1 MEDGEEACKYN
12 EALELHL
19 QNSEA
24 KVRQKTVTF
33 LGHLGEKAHSS
44 HAAIVAD
51 RFQDSD
57 PGIFAVTA
65 VALARM
71 GKPGAAALASQLGN
85 GQPDIEQ
92 EVACEAL
99 GRMPNWQ
106 AAVQH
111 LKSLTSRL
119 QDQGNTR
126 RAAAEAIC
134 RLTFLASNE
143 AMNVCPD
150 LPGRLVWSLRDS
162 EASVRAAA
170 ATALAHL
177 GEAGVGAFAE
187 VLEQKMP
194 SKDEEGSSRALET
207 AAALYGFTHCSDE
220 LCCSKV
226 DLILQRLD
234 DPCKRVQLAAANTLK
249 SLGPLCADSIAQKL
263 KVEDPEERELFVIAL
278 GCIGSPNALPYTNML
293 VALLDSKNE
302 TSASVQVA
310 AAEALAKCGPETG
323 HAAAMA
329 LAELLSREGED
340 GQRKVAAAKN
350 ALISL
355 KEVAAEVLPG
365 LLSHKNP
372 DVKCATFDILTS
384 LGDGSGVLKEL
395 AACTSDANEKVRQQA
410 VQALLLLKD
419 PSVPLQ
425 ILPRMMDDSD
435 PTVAKLAISTIG
447 KIGPMAVSLASV
459 VAKQLKST
467 ETDQRRAAACA
478 LGQLGE
484 LPSSTLKAIITQL
497 RSEKND
503 EVKSALIQ
511 AIGSQGP
518 GAGAFVSSLSPEFKE
533 ASVPVRHALL
543 EAFGNIG
550 EAAGEMAPF
559 MLNLAMTEKEF
570 LPQVIQAMGR
580 VGEAAAFALSA
591 RMEDP
596 DASVKVFSL
605 EVLQLLAEL
614 PSTQEAVSAVMRALQ
629 DTAPEVQGAACLTAA
644 MLAVEQVKQEDDL
657 PQMDMEEQEDK
668 LYQLKVESGLA
679 RRRGKDQASVV
690 ADKLSQLLNEA
701 SSPEVQS
708 GALHGLWKLGAN
720 FSAPHAQV
728 IASLANSSSVSLR
741 KTAFLALGDF
751 GEHAVPFVEL
761 MISHLGV
768 EGYGQEVDL
777 EVQLAVVQALTTM
790 GMLGVEAAPLLAKR
804 LIGTGAEERAQD
816 PEEISKKKRMAP
828 RSVASTLSPAEP
840 SSMARRPGPRKSA
853 LDYEGWQLLPYA
865 GDDDETPDE
874 GLDEGSPDEEKAAPQ
889 GPSEDEVQRACV
901 RALGSMGLPGAHT
914 LTECFQYPDP
924 ELQAAMLSELRMVP
938 EVHSA
943 MINKLEDAYQIVRQ
957 AVVEFV
963 FHLAEA
969 GQVSEVL
976 VPGLA
981 DEDPYVRHLHLQ
993 ALGLLEHLAQ
1003 DQAASVALRLRDP
1016 CWSVRAC
1023 AVRTLHLI
1031 GPPAVPVLTSRLKDE
1046 DREMRAACVEGLG
1059 HLGDMASSS
1068 ATEIVSS
1075 LADEEEIVIHQT
1087 FQTLKKIGTAGP
1099 EELATCIQ
1107 STKKPQVQ
1115 LLAVQALGEFGKEAA
1130 SYAPIIAG
1138 LLGCGVKKLEETA
1151 VNALKRMGVRAAV
1164 AVAPILAHRTPPVH
1178 DHENLLDDELQD
1190 AQKQRRLS
1198 AASALRNFGEEIS
1211 SGQAQLVGTCL
1222 LDPDA
1227 EIRKEA
1233 VETLKILGEPGA
1245 ATFSE
1250 YTDPKTGTRLE
1261 ARVMSIEALGSL
1273 GLFAVPFIPHLAKCL
1288 QDPAAEVRRI
1298 AAVALGELAEEHSAA
1313 VADYAQEIAAC
1324 LHDGDALTRRRC
1336 IECLG
1341 KLGNHAK
1348 PFVEEMVHIL
1358 EGIDSWN
1365 WAPVAE
1371 ALTRLGAARESH
1383 ADILA
1388 ANLTH
1393 GSRSVRWSAANCLGK
1408 LGDVA
1413 KDHVDALVNLL
1424 ESEDASLRCVGTQ
1437 TLMQVAKG
1445 INLEEKF
1452 LPLLMDP
1459 DTDTREQACLALA
1472 SHCDGEGLEKL
1483 ITKLHDPKPF
1493 VRRAAAATLGE
1504 LGQEAADCAGDVL
1517 HLLFDSNSYVC
1528 ATAARS
1534 LVAFGAVGAKSLMD
1548 RLLDDDE
1555 DDRLDVQSSVLQ
1567 KIMLDAIQAADAQFI
1582 EPYLHVLVV
1591 FLAAN
1596 QPEIRLAAWS
1606 CLSKVSD
1613 KGFQS
1618 LVKGANDSHIVVRK
1632 GVAEAIA
1639 FLLSG
1644 REPSDNPTYME
1655 KEATETLA
1663 QQLTDPSDA
1672 VRVQAAEAFRRIG
1685 GPLAE
1690 AHSEDL
1696 AKRLQEHDIR
1706 VYCPVMDT
1714 LGAMGKVAAPYIALL
1729 KARLEVPEVKVRQS
1743 AVRALGRIGDP
1754 ALPSAHLLVLRLE
1767 EDDNSEVKLCAVE
1780 ALGEIG
1786 SASSQAAEQIAKV
1799 HSNCLASH
1807 MIMGEAPLR
1816 RACARTLGRLGPHAS
1831 SCLHELVLALGDSDL
1846 EVRRE
1851 AARALTGIGEA
1862 AAPEIVA
1869 IIRSVED
1876 TVDLA

>member
-1 MEDGEEACKYN
+1 M
-12 EALELHL
+12 H
-19 QNSEA
+19 
-24 KVRQKTVTF
+24 TV
-33 LGHLGEKAHSS
+33 L
-44 HAAIVAD
+44 
-51 RFQDSD
+51 
-57 PGIFAVTA
+57 
-65 VALARM
+65 
-71 GKPGAAALASQLGN
+71 
-85 GQPDIEQ
+85 
-92 EVACEAL
+92 
-99 GRMPNWQ
+99 
-106 AAVQH
+106 
-111 LKSLTSRL
+111 
-119 QDQGNTR
+119 
-126 RAAAEAIC
+126 
-134 RLTFLASNE
+134 
-143 AMNVCPD
+143 
-150 LPGRLVWSLRDS
+150 
-162 EASVRAAA
+162 
-170 ATALAHL
+170 
-177 GEAGVGAFAE
+177 
-187 VLEQKMP
+187 
-194 SKDEEGSSRALET
+194 
-207 AAALYGFTHCSDE
+207 
-220 LCCSKV
+220 
-226 DLILQRLD
+226 
-234 DPCKRVQLAAANTLK
+234 
-249 SLGPLCADSIAQKL
+249 
-263 KVEDPEERELFVIAL
+263 
-278 GCIGSPNALPYTNML
+278 
-293 VALLDSKNE
+293 
-302 TSASVQVA
+302 
-310 AAEALAKCGPETG
+310 
-323 HAAAMA
+323 
-329 LAELLSREGED
+329 
-340 GQRKVAAAKN
+340 
-350 ALISL
+350 
-355 KEVAAEVLPG
+355 
-365 LLSHKNP
+365 
-372 DVKCATFDILTS
+372 
-384 LGDGSGVLKEL
+384 
-395 AACTSDANEKVRQQA
+395 
-410 VQALLLLKD
+410 
-419 PSVPLQ
+419 
-425 ILPRMMDDSD
+425 
-435 PTVAKLAISTIG
+435 
-447 KIGPMAVSLASV
+447 
-459 VAKQLKST
+459 
-467 ETDQRRAAACA
+467 
-478 LGQLGE
+478 
-484 LPSSTLKAIITQL
+484 
-497 RSEKND
+497 
-503 EVKSALIQ
+503 
-511 AIGSQGP
+511 
-518 GAGAFVSSLSPEFKE
+518 
-533 ASVPVRHALL
+533 
-543 EAFGNIG
+543 
-550 EAAGEMAPF
+550 
-559 MLNLAMTEKEF
+559 
-570 LPQVIQAMGR
+570 
-580 VGEAAAFALSA
+580 
-591 RMEDP
+591 
-596 DASVKVFSL
+596 
-605 EVLQLLAEL
+605 
-614 PSTQEAVSAVMRALQ
+614 
-629 DTAPEVQGAACLTAA
+629 
-644 MLAVEQVKQEDDL
+644 
-657 PQMDMEEQEDK
+657 
-668 LYQLKVESGLA
+668 
-679 RRRGKDQASVV
+679 
-690 ADKLSQLLNEA
+690 
-701 SSPEVQS
+701 
-708 GALHGLWKLGAN
+708 
-720 FSAPHAQV
+720 
-728 IASLANSSSVSLR
+728 
-741 KTAFLALGDF
+741 
-751 GEHAVPFVEL
+751 
-761 MISHLGV
+761 
-768 EGYGQEVDL
+768 
-777 EVQLAVVQALTTM
+777 
-790 GMLGVEAAPLLAKR
+790 
-804 LIGTGAEERAQD
+804 
-816 PEEISKKKRMAP
+816 
-828 RSVASTLSPAEP
+828 
-840 SSMARRPGPRKSA
+840 
-853 LDYEGWQLLPYA
+853 
-865 GDDDETPDE
+865 
-874 GLDEGSPDEEKAAPQ
+874 
-889 GPSEDEVQRACV
+889 
-901 RALGSMGLPGAHT
+901 
-914 LTECFQYPDP
+914 
-924 ELQAAMLSELRMVP
+924 
-938 EVHSA
+938 
-943 MINKLEDAYQIVRQ
+943 
-957 AVVEFV
+957 
-963 FHLAEA
+963 
-969 GQVSEVL
+969 
-976 VPGLA
+976 
-981 DEDPYVRHLHLQ
+981 
-993 ALGLLEHLAQ
+993 
-1003 DQAASVALRLRDP
+1003 
-1016 CWSVRAC
+1016 
-1023 AVRTLHLI
+1023 
-1031 GPPAVPVLTSRLKDE
+1031 
-1046 DREMRAACVEGLG
+1046 
-1059 HLGDMASSS
+1059 
-1068 ATEIVSS
+1068 
-1075 LADEEEIVIHQT
+1075 
-1087 FQTLKKIGTAGP
+1087 
-1099 EELATCIQ
+1099 
-1107 STKKPQVQ
+1107 
-1115 LLAVQALGEFGKEAA
+1115 
-1130 SYAPIIAG
+1130 
-1138 LLGCGVKKLEETA
+1138 
-1151 VNALKRMGVRAAV
+1151 ALKRMGVRAAV

-1288 QDPAAEVRRI
+1288 QVRRI

-1358 EGIDSWN
+1358 EDSWN

-1408 LGDVA
+1408 LGGVA

-1534 LVAFGAVGAKSLMD
+1534 LVAFGAVGAK
-1548 RLLDDDE
+1548 LLDDDE

-1729 KARLEVPEVKVRQS
+1729 KARLEALRKSISSLASAVSALNLQVPEVKVRQS

-1767 EDDNSEVKLCAVE
+1767 EDDNSEVKLCAVEAQRNEVNRSLGCNEKPLHTE